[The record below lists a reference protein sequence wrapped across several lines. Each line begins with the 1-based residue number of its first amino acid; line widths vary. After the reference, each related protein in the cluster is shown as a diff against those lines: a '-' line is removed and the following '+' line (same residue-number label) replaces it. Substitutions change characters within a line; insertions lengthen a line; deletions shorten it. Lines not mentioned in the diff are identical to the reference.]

1 MHILSGLILNGIYGL
16 IVSYIWTFA
25 LGYHPTR
32 STLIYGVIIASLWIA
47 VKFKKT
53 GDKIGGDITEN
64 EASFA
69 IGIQSTFFLVVAI
82 GGGLAIWLV
91 RLIFF

>member
-1 MHILSGLILNGIYGL
+1 
-16 IVSYIWTFA
+16 
-25 LGYHPTR
+25 
-32 STLIYGVIIASLWIA
+32 VIIASLWIA